1 MFSGRHIIPKHNGR
15 LFIDRQGEAFVNII
29 NYMRNGKYPIFK
41 DKNEEINFFEELN
54 YWQIPIYE
62 IGIFYLFLLFQF
74 FLKEIILLIFN
85 LIMNGVLIP

>member
-1 MFSGRHIIPKHNGR
+1 MFSGRHEIPKHNGR

-41 DKNEEINFFEELN
+41 DKNEEVNFFEELN

-62 IGIFYLFLLFQF
+62 SGKLFETL
-74 FLKEIILLIFN
+74 
-85 LIMNGVLIP
+85 